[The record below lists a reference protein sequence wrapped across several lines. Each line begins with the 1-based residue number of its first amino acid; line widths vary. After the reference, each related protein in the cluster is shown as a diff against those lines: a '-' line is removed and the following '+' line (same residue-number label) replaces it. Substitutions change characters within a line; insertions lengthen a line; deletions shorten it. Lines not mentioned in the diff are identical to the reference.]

1 MTREGAAMAAVAVV
15 WIALLFVGAVVLI
28 VRMRDEWLGF
38 WPNPRTLL
46 IVGVSLNV
54 GLVIGR
60 IASELLVSLLW
71 R

>member
-1 MTREGAAMAAVAVV
+1 MTGEGAAMAAVAVV
-15 WIALLFVGAVVLI
+15 WSALLFVGAVVLI

-38 WPNPRTLL
+38 WPHPRTLL

>member
-1 MTREGAAMAAVAVV
+1 MTGEWAAMAAVAVV

>member
-1 MTREGAAMAAVAVV
+1 MTGEGAAMAAVAVV
-15 WIALLFVGAVVLI
+15 LIALLFVGAVVLI

>member
-1 MTREGAAMAAVAVV
+1 MTEEEAAVAAAAVV
-15 WIALLFVGAVVLI
+15 WVALLFVGAVVMI
-28 VRMRDEWLGF
+28 VRTRDEWLGF

-60 IASELLVSLLW
+60 IASELLVLLL
-71 R
+71 

>member
-1 MTREGAAMAAVAVV
+1 MAAVAAV

>member
-1 MTREGAAMAAVAVV
+1 MTGEGTAMAAVAVV

-54 GLVIGR
+54 GFVIGR
-60 IASELLVSLLW
+60 IASELLVSLL
-71 R
+71 

>member
-1 MTREGAAMAAVAVV
+1 MTGEGAAMAAVAVV
-15 WIALLFVGAVVLI
+15 WIVLLFVGAVVLI

>member
-1 MTREGAAMAAVAVV
+1 MTGEGAAMAAVAVV
-15 WIALLFVGAVVLI
+15 WIAFLFVGAVVLI

>member
-1 MTREGAAMAAVAVV
+1 MTGEWAAMAAVAVV

-54 GLVIGR
+54 GFVIGR

>member
-1 MTREGAAMAAVAVV
+1 MTGEVAAMAAVAVV

>member
-1 MTREGAAMAAVAVV
+1 MTGEGAAMVAVAVV

>member
-1 MTREGAAMAAVAVV
+1 MTGEWAAMAAVAVV

-28 VRMRDEWLGF
+28 VRIRDEWLGF